1 MKDDAHVCNVGFI
14 LYLVAQVFP
23 EPQKANQSLVPRF
36 YMPIPQ
42 NQPAA
47 GTRQQTISNEM
58 KKFLCLIVA
67 SALAMVVSAQ
77 EVKENVTVKVKGGY
91 ELKGSVEQNG
101 DSVKITT
108 ENGDVFVYRSNEIVS
123 IADAS
128 GNVQKKG
135 KEKGANSAFSQKG
148 YMGYVDL
155 SAGYELYWHDGALFQ
170 FTTTH
175 GYRCTPHVFV
185 GGGLGVGI
193 MKPTTKYTY
202 HEYWD
207 TSTRI
212 FIPIYATCRVS
223 LLKNRKVSP
232 YIGVNVGYN
241 IDIIGHNRQN
251 GYNWGLDNESFH
263 GFMIDPS
270 VGIEIASKKR
280 LALFIAINCNM
291 ILNMDTGYFLSGKIG
306 VAF

>member
-1 MKDDAHVCNVGFI
+1 MKHDAHVCNLGFI

-135 KEKGANSAFSQKG
+135 KEKTKSFSDKG

-155 SAGYELYWHDGALFQ
+155 SAGYELYWYGGTLFQ
-170 FTTTH
+170 VTTTH

-185 GGGLGVGI
+185 GGGTGLSLF
-193 MKPTTKYTY
+193 KPDNASAQDSSYY
-202 HEYWD
+202 RD
-207 TSTRI
+207 IDARV

-223 LLKNRKVSP
+223 LLKNRRVSP
-232 YIGVNVGYN
+232 FVGINIGYN
-241 IDIIGHNRQN
+241 LDIAAGKSRDWSN
-251 GYNWGLDNESFH
+251 YNESYS
-263 GFMIDPS
+263 GVLVDPS
-270 VGIEIASKKR
+270 VGIEIATNKR
-280 LALFIAINCNM
+280 LAFFIAANCNM
-291 ILNMDTGYFLSGKIG
+291 VITGDTGIFISGKIG